1 MAFFSFLDPIFDF
14 LFGWM
19 LNLDPLW
26 SIMILSLFM
35 SLLVIYITKW
45 TTDQNLMKHLKDES
59 KELQKQIKSLK
70 DKPDEMMKVQKLHM
84 ESSMKYMKQSF
95 RPLIF
100 TFIPIILIF
109 GWINAHL
116 AWEPITPEQ
125 EFAVEIELVKN
136 LGETIIKAEAPE
148 GIELTSAPNKTV
160 TDGTA
165 IFTFKAKDAGTY
177 SSPGLQ
183 FSVNDKTYTKDVLIT
198 SERYYETPIKT
209 VRDKTV
215 KSIETVH
222 DKVKVINIGSFSL
235 SWLWSYIIFSIVF
248 SSALRK
254 WLKVY

>member
-59 KELQKQIKSLK
+59 KELQKQIKALK
-70 DKPDEMMKVQKLHM
+70 DKPDEMMKVQKQHM

-125 EFAVEIELVKN
+125 EFAV
-136 LGETIIKAEAPE
+136 
-148 GIELTSAPNKTV
+148 
-160 TDGTA
+160 
-165 IFTFKAKDAGTY
+165 
-177 SSPGLQ
+177 
-183 FSVNDKTYTKDVLIT
+183 
-198 SERYYETPIKT
+198 
-209 VRDKTV
+209 
-215 KSIETVH
+215 
-222 DKVKVINIGSFSL
+222 
-235 SWLWSYIIFSIVF
+235 
-248 SSALRK
+248 
-254 WLKVY
+254 